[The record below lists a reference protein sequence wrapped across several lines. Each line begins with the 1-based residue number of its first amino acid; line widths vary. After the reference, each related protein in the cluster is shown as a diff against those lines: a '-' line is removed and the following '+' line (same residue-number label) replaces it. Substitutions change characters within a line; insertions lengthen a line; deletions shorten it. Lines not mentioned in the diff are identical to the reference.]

1 MHAHNYM
8 SWQPKHIIS
17 SVSTLGT
24 WQTAMHTSIHASAN
38 NNISFVRQREAILCK
53 TDCMERKIIPF
64 MPFTC
69 LFVFLHFPTHT
80 QIKLMVHT
88 KDFMLMFS
96 WLNKI
101 GSRKTK
107 TKKHEFLPLCRA
119 SSGCLPTW
127 CLTKCGATP
136 CFSILAWP
144 PTGYFSHGDRV
155 TKITWHG
162 SLSAGGRGSEE

>member
-1 MHAHNYM
+1 MHACTQLYVLATKTHHFQCVKTWNLADSNAHIYTCFCK
-8 SWQPKHIIS
+8 QQHIICATEGS
-17 SVSTLGT
+17 NLMQNWLHGEKN
-24 WQTAMHTSIHASAN
+24 HPIHAVYM
-38 NNISFVRQREAILCK
+38 F
-53 TDCMERKIIPF
+53 
-64 MPFTC
+64 
-69 LFVFLHFPTHT
+69 FLHFPTHT